1 MKEEHK
7 VNIVAMLGED
17 KANIVFKQIEESA
30 KQKVLHEER
39 EKAELARMTNS
50 MIDKGYL
57 LDGAYYNG
65 HRFRG
70 PHVAMWDAERSVFL
84 SFRFKHGHFDIET
97 VPYFG
102 DVANTN
108 QDGFIPFDK
117 IEKRK
122 V

>member
-1 MKEEHK
+1 MKEVNK
-7 VNIVAMLGED
+7 VNIIEMLGEH

-30 KQKVLHEER
+30 KQKVLHDER
-39 EKAELARMTNS
+39 EKAELARMTNA

-57 LDGAYYNG
+57 LDGAYYSG
-65 HRFRG
+65 HRWRG
-70 PHVAMWDAERSVFL
+70 PHVAMWDAERNVFL
-84 SFRFKHGHFDIET
+84 SINFKHGHFDIQT

-102 DVANTN
+102 DVADTI